1 MDLIETVLLALFGLF
16 LLCCVIVP
24 LFYDSVPD
32 DVVQPGYMK
41 DDDDIVDGTENP
53 TTFDG
58 KENA

>member
-16 LLCCVIVP
+16 LLCCAIVP

-53 TTFDG
+53 TTFD
-58 KENA
+58 